1 MGLFSTLK
9 SKFFSEQSKQERESD
24 WIVRISDTSIDVTE
38 PKKGSLSLLIS
49 ELEDVL
55 IATNDSGPIGTDLW
69 WILRGN
75 GKVLVVPGGATGEKE
90 MLHKLQQL
98 PDFKNDEVI
107 KAMGYTDNAEFL
119 LWKKT
124 N

>member
-9 SKFFSEQSKQERESD
+9 DKFFPVQPEDNPESK
-24 WIVRISDTSIDVTE
+24 WIVTASDIILITIDSKNVSSSI
-38 PKKGSLSLLIS
+38 LIA
-49 ELEDVL
+49 ELEDIL

-75 GKVLVVPGGATGEKE
+75 GKVIIVPGGATGEKE
-90 MLHKLQQL
+90 LLHRLQKL
-98 PDFKNDEVI
+98 PGFNNEEVI
-107 KAMGYTDNAEFL
+107 RAMGSSDNADFL
-119 LWKKT
+119 IWKK